1 MTEISHPSTGKRVLI
16 TGAALRTGKAIATEL
31 AKRGYTLILHANRHF
46 EELNTLKEQLPGKGH
61 TTVKADLGVPDEVKI
76 LAKEAANC
84 SGLVLNA
91 SCYRHNYKGGNFVF
105 DAVLEQVNFLAQI
118 ELIKAFIAAQKG
130 SDGSVVAF
138 LDQEIA
144 SEESNPYLDSR
155 RKLWSAMKEF
165 AVQYGRN
172 GLRFNAIAP
181 GPMLPPPELGDT
193 KMVKTLPTLPLGR
206 SVNLQDAADTVAFLL
221 ECRSLTG
228 ALLFADCGQS
238 LKYRK
243 NTL

>member
-1 MTEISHPSTGKRVLI
+1 MSEKKVLI
-16 TGAALRTGKAIATEL
+16 TGAALRTGRAIALEL
-31 AKRGYTLILHANRHF
+31 ASRGYALILHANRHF
-46 EELNTLKEQLPGKGH
+46 EELEKLMPQLPGGGH
-61 TTVKADLGVPDEVKI
+61 SAVKADLGVPDEVSI
-76 LAKEAANC
+76 LAEEAAKC

-91 SCYRHNYKGGNFVF
+91 SCYRHNYKGGNTVF
-105 DAVLEQVNFLAQI
+105 DAVLEQVNYLAQL
-118 ELIKAFIAAQKG
+118 ELIRAFVSAKKENGGA
-130 SDGSVVAF
+130 VVAF
-138 LDQEIA
+138 LDQEI
-144 SEESNPYLDSR
+144 SSSESNPYLDSR

-165 AVQYGRN
+165 AVQYGKE

-206 SVNLQDAADTVAFLL
+206 SVSLQDAANCTALLL

-238 LKYRK
+238 LVNRK
-243 NTL
+243 NIL

>member
-1 MTEISHPSTGKRVLI
+1 MSEKKVLI
-16 TGAALRTGKAIATEL
+16 TGAALRTGRAVALEL
-31 AKRGYTLILHANRHF
+31 ASRGYTLILHANRHF
-46 EELNTLKEQLPGKGH
+46 EELGKLMPQLPGGGH
-61 TTVKADLGVPDEVKI
+61 SAVKADLGVPDEVSI
-76 LAKEAANC
+76 LAEEAAKC

-91 SCYRHNYKGGNFVF
+91 SCYRHNYKGGNTVF
-105 DAVLEQVNFLAQI
+105 DAVLEQVNYLAQL
-118 ELIKAFIAAQKG
+118 ELIRAFVSAKKENGGA
-130 SDGSVVAF
+130 VVAF
-138 LDQEIA
+138 LDQEI
-144 SEESNPYLDSR
+144 SSSESNPYLDSR

-165 AVQYGRN
+165 AVQYGKE

-206 SVNLQDAADTVAFLL
+206 SVSLQDAANCTALLL

-238 LKYRK
+238 LVNRK
-243 NTL
+243 NIL

>member
-1 MTEISHPSTGKRVLI
+1 MAETRVLV
-16 TGAALRTGKAIATEL
+16 TGAALRTGRAIALEL
-31 AKRGYTLILHANRHF
+31 AARGYTLVLHANRHF
-46 EELNTLKEQLPGKGH
+46 EELESLIKQLPGSGH
-61 TTVKADLGVPDEVKI
+61 KAVKADLGVPDEVKL
-76 LAKEAANC
+76 LAKEAADC

-105 DAVLEQVNFLAQI
+105 DAVLEQVNSLAQI
-118 ELIKAFIAAQKG
+118 ELIKAFISKEKSNGGA
-130 SDGSVVAF
+130 VVAF
-138 LDQEIA
+138 LDQAI
-144 SEESNPYLDSR
+144 SSNESDPYLDSR

-165 AVQYGRN
+165 AVKYGKDD
-172 GLRFNAIAP
+172 LRFNAIAP

-206 SVNLQDAADTVAFLL
+206 SVTLQDAASCTAFLL

-238 LKYRK
+238 LVNRK